1 MKPHSLA
8 ILLSVLSAGMNAIN
22 YEPQASQPAPAKTQ
36 SGTAANQTAINQED
50 TSTTGAYRPG
60 SGTIIL
66 AQLAKPLDVR
76 KLSVGAQVECS
87 VIQDLL
93 YKGKIIIPREA
104 KVIGHVTEATASSKE
119 QPQSRLGLVFDR
131 IVLKDK
137 RELPFQYPAVITALA
152 PPINWSLVSTTKMQ
166 DMPVQMEKGTD
177 TGGAAVGALVANP
190 NLAGANMRSS
200 GSGAITAGN
209 HGVTGMK
216 GLTLDATNPETSV
229 IVSSKGDV
237 KLGFEVQ
244 MVLRVTDPPKK

>member
-1 MKPHSLA
+1 MKPDAFAVVLC
-8 ILLSVLSAGMNAIN
+8 VLSAGLNARD
-22 YEPQASQPAPAKTQ
+22 YEPFVPQSTPAKPAAGAPANPAD
-36 SGTAANQTAINQED
+36 SV
-50 TSTTGAYRPG
+50 STGAYRPG
-60 SGTIIL
+60 AGTIIL
-66 AQLAKPLDVR
+66 AQLSKALDVK

-93 YKGKIIIPREA
+93 YKGKIIIPRDA
-104 KVIGHVTEATASSKE
+104 KVIGHVTEAVVATKE
-119 QPQSRLGLVFDR
+119 QPSRLGLIFEK

-137 RELPFQYPAVITALA
+137 RELPFQYPAVVVGLA

-177 TGGAAVGALVANP
+177 TGGAAVGAIIANP

-200 GSGAITAGN
+200 GSGAVNAGN
-209 HGVTGMK
+209 RGVMGMK
-216 GLTLDATNPETSV
+216 GLTLESPSPDSSV

-244 MVLRVTDPPKK
+244 IVLRVTDPPKK